1 MHKSEYFSKGNS
13 GLKPQFWT
21 EYGRIA
27 KQTDEE
33 FLKRYNGD
41 LDVQL
46 IFALILRRAG
56 LFSAVSSTFI
66 VDMGTALQP
75 DPVDITNALLT
86 FLIEASYNKSVPL
99 QLITTSA
106 AAVADLP
113 LFVIWTQ
120 GLAYTSLCLSL
131 LAAFAAV
138 LGKQW

>member
-1 MHKSEYFSKGNS
+1 MHESEYFSKGNS

-21 EYGRIA
+21 TYGRIA

-33 FLKRYNGD
+33 FLDRYNGD

-46 IFALILRRAG
+46 IFAG

-75 DPVDITNALLT
+75 DPSDTTNALLT
-86 FLIEASYNKSVPL
+86 FLIEAGYNKSVPP
-99 QLITTSA
+99 QLITTP
-106 AAVADLP
+106 AVAVAAPP

>member
-1 MHKSEYFSKGNS
+1 MHESEYFSKGNS

-21 EYGRIA
+21 TYGRIA
-27 KQTDEE
+27 KQADEE
-33 FLKRYNGD
+33 FLERYNGD

-46 IFALILRRAG
+46 IFAG

-66 VDMGTALQP
+66 VDMGTALQL
-75 DPVDITNALLT
+75 DPSDTTNALLA
-86 FLIEASYNKSVPL
+86 FLIEAGYNKSVPP
-99 QLITTSA
+99 QLIITPA
-106 AAVADLP
+106 AAVAAP
-113 LFVIWTQ
+113 QLFVIWTQ